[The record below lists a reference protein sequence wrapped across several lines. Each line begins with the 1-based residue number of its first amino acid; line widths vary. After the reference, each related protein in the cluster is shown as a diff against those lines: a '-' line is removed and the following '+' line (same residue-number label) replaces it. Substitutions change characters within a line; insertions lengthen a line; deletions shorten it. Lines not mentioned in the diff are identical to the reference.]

1 MQSFDHLGL
10 SAPILKTI
18 GQLGFENPTDI
29 QNKAIPRLL
38 EGDCDFIGLAQTGTG
53 KTAAFGLPLLEH
65 LDASEDHVQALILA
79 PTRELGQQIAQ
90 QITLFAQNLKGIKTV
105 AVYGGANISE
115 QIRQL
120 RTPRHVV
127 IATPGRLIDLV
138 KRKALRLDKIKY
150 LVLDEAD
157 EMLNMGFKE
166 ELDTILEFTPATKH
180 TWLFSATMPREIRR
194 MVNQYMESPF
204 EVSIDPKTAVNANI
218 EHRYALVRHTD
229 KTEALAR
236 FLDLETELYGVV
248 FCRTRLDTQSLAEN
262 LMKLGFRAD
271 ALHGELSQ
279 AQRDRVMQRFKN
291 RELQVLIATD
301 VAARGIDVNDL
312 THVFHHSLPAEQ
324 AYYTHRSGRTARA
337 GKTGISLAFINKK
350 EKAHINRI
358 SRGLEISFE
367 QIQVPDADQ
376 IVKSRLMNWA
386 NNLLNQKPTDRT
398 PAEMLEQINLL
409 FDETSKEELLAR
421 MVTSELARLNVG
433 SGTDLNK
440 KADQEPEKP
449 YRDRSGRGGGGYS
462 GGGYSGGGYS
472 GGGYGK
478 SSGSRRPERSEA
490 GGYDKSRGSSG
501 GYDKPR
507 GARRTEGAG
516 GSSGGYD
523 KPRGAR
529 RTEGAGGSSGGYDKP
544 SGTRKPDGAGS
555 SSGGYR
561 KSSGSTEKFTGF
573 GSSNNSGKPGNF
585 RKRKDENGGR
595 SKFGKKPFKPD

>member
-1 MQSFDHLGL
+1 
-10 SAPILKTI
+10 
-18 GQLGFENPTDI
+18 
-29 QNKAIPRLL
+29 
-38 EGDCDFIGLAQTGTG
+38 
-53 KTAAFGLPLLEH
+53 
-65 LDASEDHVQALILA
+65 
-79 PTRELGQQIAQ
+79 
-90 QITLFAQNLKGIKTV
+90 
-105 AVYGGANISE
+105 
-115 QIRQL
+115 
-120 RTPRHVV
+120 
-127 IATPGRLIDLV
+127 
-138 KRKALRLDKIKY
+138 
-150 LVLDEAD
+150 
-157 EMLNMGFKE
+157 
-166 ELDTILEFTPATKH
+166 
-180 TWLFSATMPREIRR
+180 MPREIRR

-398 PAEMLEQINLL
+398 PEEMLEQINLL

-462 GGGYSGGGYS
+462 GGGYSGGGY
-472 GGGYGK
+472 GK

-490 GGYDKSRGSSG
+490 GGYDKSR
-501 GYDKPR
+501 
-507 GARRTEGAG
+507 